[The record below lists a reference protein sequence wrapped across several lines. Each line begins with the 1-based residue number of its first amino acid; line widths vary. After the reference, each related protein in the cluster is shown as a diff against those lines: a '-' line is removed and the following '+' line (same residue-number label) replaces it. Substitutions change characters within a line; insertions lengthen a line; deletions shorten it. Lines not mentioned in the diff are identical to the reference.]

1 MEGMVP
7 QEEHDA
13 YRWNYLTAFDGDLE
27 EERLRHKENE
37 IQHSSTKSWS
47 GWQRRTASLTTTGR
61 QSGKS
66 SPSEEFP
73 SPGVPWCGLEI
84 KQNLLAFMFS
94 KWLYTPIISLCRQT
108 AS

>member
-1 MEGMVP
+1 MPTGGIIQQHLMKI
-7 QEEHDA
+7 
-13 YRWNYLTAFDGDLE
+13 LKK
-27 EERLRHKENE
+27 RLRHKENE

-84 KQNLLAFMFS
+84 KHNLLAS
-94 KWLYTPIISLCRQT
+94 YVLAL
-108 AS
+108 